1 MARCQIGADDGLGE
15 GHPFADRGR
24 FAGPEAVAQ
33 EAKMNPIDIT
43 PWIGDWVWS
52 LLLIVLTVVIH
63 VCGLAIIG
71 AKFVD
76 VLSDSS
82 TSAFTAHQS
91 TSGFLWGPRRVE
103 SNGRGKAGYPFL

>member
-1 MARCQIGADDGLGE
+1 
-15 GHPFADRGR
+15 
-24 FAGPEAVAQ
+24 
-33 EAKMNPIDIT
+33 MNLIDIT

-52 LLLIVLTVVIH
+52 LPLIVLTVVIH

-76 VLSDSS
+76 VLSDS
-82 TSAFTAHQS
+82 TSAFTARQS

-103 SNGRGKAGYPFL
+103 PNGRETPDTLSLTPSLS